1 MSTRSLVFLQNK
13 DESYDGISCNY
24 DGQVEAGVGEILF
37 DNYATFSDVR
47 ELINMGDASS
57 IEEDIY
63 ESVFFCRDK
72 DDDFNM
78 YEVDDD
84 EELENTIFNS
94 DVSFVYLFKSNKWI
108 FAENDGSGEINW
120 KDLEDEF

>member
-13 DESYDGISCNY
+13 DESYDGISCHY
-24 DGQVEAGVGEILF
+24 DGQVEAGVGEVLF
-37 DNYATFSDVR
+37 NNYVTFSDVR

-57 IEEDIY
+57 IEDDIY

-94 DVSFVYLFKSNKWI
+94 DVSFVYLFKGNKWI